1 MVACRIATT
10 ALLLAAVSLQAKSL
24 WNDDAEGFLDKK
36 LKAGDPVKI
45 VFDDKIIVKYRNQSK
60 GVKSKSTAPLGAASP
75 IISFLPQVDFNESA
89 TYTHEGQSQ
98 SSGEFKGSITAAVTG
113 ILPNKGITLAGTH
126 TMIVNGETETVNIT
140 GTVSPKSIKKGSIV
154 NSTDLMNPT
163 ITYSGIAI
171 GNRGLFA
178 PNEIVTVTNTIVK
191 TNVGVTNV
199 LTPGFVTNIV
209 PSVSGWRT
217 ILTTNIVAANIL
229 VARPVT
235 NITSTQEVKLDVEK
249 NKKQKL
255 IVDYLN
261 KMLDV
266 LFRY

>member
-1 MVACRIATT
+1 MIVRIV
-10 ALLLAAVSLQAKSL
+10 LLAIAVVTLQAKSL

-45 VFDDKIIVKYRNQSK
+45 VFDDKIIIKYRNQSK

-75 IISFLPQVDFNESA
+75 IISFLPQVDFNES
-89 TYTHEGQSQ
+89 TSYTHEGQSQ

-113 ILPNKGITLAGTH
+113 ILPNKSITVAGTH

-140 GTVSPKSIKKGSIV
+140 GTVSPKSIKKGGIV
-154 NSTDLMNPT
+154 NSTDIMNPT

-171 GNRGLFA
+171 GNRGLFD
-178 PNEIVTVTNTIVK
+178 PKDIVMVTNTTVK
-191 TNVGVTNV
+191 TNVAVTNISVPGFITNITASTAGGRTVMITNIIATNV
-199 LTPGFVTNIV
+199 LSARAVTNWI
-209 PSVSGWRT
+209 
-217 ILTTNIVAANIL
+217 TN
-229 VARPVT
+229 T
-235 NITSTQEVKLDVEK
+235 EVKLDVEK

-261 KMLDV
+261 KMLDI